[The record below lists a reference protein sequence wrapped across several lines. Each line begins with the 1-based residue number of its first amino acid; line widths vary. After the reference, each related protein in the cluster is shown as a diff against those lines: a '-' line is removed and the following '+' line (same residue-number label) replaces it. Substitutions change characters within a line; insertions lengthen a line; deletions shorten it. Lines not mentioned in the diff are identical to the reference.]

1 MNQDEMFRTFF
12 NKTRNEIFELELR
25 KTGFVVCL
33 KNKTK
38 WRNEILRNL
47 SSHSV
52 KLYFYFEKFINKFK
66 ARYYCFPSWK
76 TIRTETNLSV
86 CGISSALKE
95 LEINKLIKIY
105 KCSNKTTRYSKS
117 IYFLMEYIGEI
128 QFSNY
133 LNLLVHIFKVPLN
146 LKQM

>member
-1 MNQDEMFRTFF
+1 MEILKNLF
-12 NKTRNEIFELELR
+12 N
-25 KTGFVVCL
+25 

-38 WRNEILRNL
+38 KFIAVLNENLFSPCKINRLKWRSESLRKI
-47 SSHSV
+47 SSHSM
-52 KLYFYFEKFINKFK
+52 KLYFYFEKFINKSKF
-66 ARYYCFPSWK
+66 RYYCFPSWK
-76 TIRTETNLSV
+76 TIRMETNLSV

-117 IYFLMEYIGEI
+117 IYFLMEYIGEF

>member
-1 MNQDEMFRTFF
+1 MEVLKNLF
-12 NKTRNEIFELELR
+12 NI
-25 KTGFVVCL
+25 
-33 KNKTK
+33 NKTK
-38 WRNEILRNL
+38 KFIAVLNENLFSPCKINRLKWKNEILRNL

-76 TIRTETNLSV
+76 TIRMETNLSV

-117 IYFLMEYIGEI
+117 FYFLMEYIGEL

>member
-1 MNQDEMFRTFF
+1 MEVLKNLF
-12 NKTRNEIFELELR
+12 NI
-25 KTGFVVCL
+25 
-33 KNKTK
+33 NKTK
-38 WRNEILRNL
+38 KFIAVLNENLFSPCKINRLKWKNEILRNL

-76 TIRTETNLSV
+76 TIRIETNLSV

-117 IYFLMEYIGEI
+117 FYFLMEYIGEL

>member
-1 MNQDEMFRTFF
+1 MEILKNLF
-12 NKTRNEIFELELR
+12 NI
-25 KTGFVVCL
+25 
-33 KNKTK
+33 NKTK
-38 WRNEILRNL
+38 KFIAVLNENLFSPCKINRLKWRSESLRKI
-47 SSHSV
+47 SSHSM
-52 KLYFYFEKFINKFK
+52 KLYFYFEKFINKSKF
-66 ARYYCFPSWK
+66 RYYCFPSWK
-76 TIRTETNLSV
+76 TIRMETNLSV

-117 IYFLMEYIGEI
+117 IYFLMEYIGEF

>member
-1 MNQDEMFRTFF
+1 MEVLKNLF
-12 NKTRNEIFELELR
+12 NI
-25 KTGFVVCL
+25 
-33 KNKTK
+33 NKTK
-38 WRNEILRNL
+38 KFIAVLNENLFSPCKINRLKWKSESLKNL

-76 TIRTETNLSV
+76 TIRMETNLSV

-117 IYFLMEYIGEI
+117 IYFLMEYIGEL

-133 LNLLVHIFKVPLN
+133 LNLLVQIFKVPLN
-146 LKQM
+146 LK